1 MLDKESSVKLLSA
14 ILEQIE
20 AKYPNSTGAE
30 KLLYN
35 IAQVAADVSVISLQ
49 EYERLNQQP

>member
-1 MLDKESSVKLLSA
+1 MLDKESSAKLLSA

-20 AKYPNSTGAE
+20 AKYPNNTGTE
-30 KLLYN
+30 KLLHN

-49 EYERLNQQP
+49 EYEKLNQQP